1 MSPQLPIVCIVHNS
15 HRENDVQ
22 DWYSHLKDGVTR
34 YDWEMRPR
42 GEDAETDLYYD
53 FETDVSILLEEVGI
67 FTALWSNFTR
77 EYALYE
83 VYRPNRAYRVLE
95 NHHKKRVGGAGL
107 PFAGL
112 RRDIVE

>member
-22 DWYSHLKDGVTR
+22 DWYPHLKDGVAR

-42 GEDAETDLYYD
+42 GEDADADLHYD
-53 FETDVSILLEEVGI
+53 FETDVSILLEKVGI
-67 FTALWSNFTR
+67 ITAMWSNFPR
-77 EYALYE
+77 EFALYE
-83 VYRPNRAYRVLE
+83 VSRPDRVYRVLE
-95 NHHKKRVGGAGL
+95 DHHKERVGAAGL

-112 RRDIVE
+112 RRGIVE